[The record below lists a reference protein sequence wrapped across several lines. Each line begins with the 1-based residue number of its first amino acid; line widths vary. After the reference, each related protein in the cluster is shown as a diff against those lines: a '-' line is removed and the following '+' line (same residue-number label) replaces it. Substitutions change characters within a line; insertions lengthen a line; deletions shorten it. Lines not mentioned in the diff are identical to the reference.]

1 MASSHLFMEGVLAR
15 IKAEKRKRLIIKVSV
30 ALVLFL
36 MLGFILSNAFSVLA
50 DTIFFKQTGL
60 GDVKPWQIIGALG
73 GMGVIA
79 GVLSYL
85 QPTQNIDA
93 HSPIRYRGG
102 DIAAAAET
110 SSAIAY
116 LDQRLIKFEQQINL
130 LTSEG
135 GASDLRNSLSDE
147 ERDELKQAITEKIKD
162 ESQADLIAGIERTI
176 SSKWQVKQ
184 AEDVFLR
191 TVNRLERELVDQ
203 ARRGNVNLALGI
215 FTTLTGVGILSYSVF
230 QAPVVQNAME
240 LVSHFLPRLS
250 LVILVEVFA
259 YFFLRLYKQGLAE
272 IKYFQN
278 EITNIE
284 SKYLALNVSSSH
296 EVKEGILK
304 AVERL
309 LLTERNFILEK
320 GQSTVDLEKAKS
332 DHANSA
338 NLVEKMSQLVSA
350 AKK

>member
-1 MASSHLFMEGVLAR
+1 MTSSNLFMQGVLAR
-15 IKAEKRKRLIIKVSV
+15 RKAQKRKRLFVKVSV

-36 MLGFILSNAFSVLA
+36 MLGLILSNALSVLA
-50 DTIFFKQTGL
+50 ESVFFKQSGL
-60 GDVKPWQIIGALG
+60 GDVKPWQVIGALG
-73 GMGVIA
+73 VMGIFA

-85 QPTQNIDA
+85 QPTQNIDPE
-93 HSPIRYRGG
+93 SQVKYRGLGG
-102 DIAAAAET
+102 DSAAVTAGAMV
-110 SSAIAY
+110 Y
-116 LDQRLIKFEQQINL
+116 LEQKLSKFEQQISL
-130 LTSEG
+130 LKSESKD
-135 GASDLRNSLSDE
+135 SDVWGSLSDE
-147 ERDELKQAITEKIKD
+147 DRNNLKQAITEKVKA
-162 ESQADLIAGIERTI
+162 ESQADLIADLERTI

-184 AEDVFLR
+184 AEDIFLR
-191 TVNRLERELVDQ
+191 TVNRLERELIDQ

-215 FTTLTGVGILSYSVF
+215 LTTLTGVGILSYSVF
-230 QAPVVQNAME
+230 QAPVVQSAME

-296 EVKEGILK
+296 GVKEGILK

-320 GQSTVDLEKAKS
+320 GQSTVDLEQAKS
-332 DHANSA
+332 DHTNSA
-338 NLVEKMSQLVSA
+338 NLVEKVSQLVSA